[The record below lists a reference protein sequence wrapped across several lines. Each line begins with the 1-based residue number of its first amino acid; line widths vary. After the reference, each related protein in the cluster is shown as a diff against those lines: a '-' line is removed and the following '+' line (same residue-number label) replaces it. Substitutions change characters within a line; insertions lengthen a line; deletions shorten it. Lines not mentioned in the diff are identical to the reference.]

1 MNKTDR
7 LRVLS
12 VRADEMGAE
21 VQAPVVSAF
30 GASDRPRIWLDVCE
44 RTDIAA
50 RLRMVADLLTHS
62 GEAELPEALDLARR
76 TLSRELERLS

>member
-1 MNKTDR
+1 MSAFDR
-7 LRVLS
+7 PCVLS
-12 VRADEMGAE
+12 VGAGERDAE
-21 VQAPVVSAF
+21 VQAPVVNAF
-30 GASDRPRIWLDVCE
+30 GANDRPLIWIDASE
-44 RTDIAA
+44 RADIAA

>member
-7 LRVLS
+7 PCVLS
-12 VRADEMGAE
+12 VRADEMDAE
-21 VQAPVVSAF
+21 VQAPL
-30 GASDRPRIWLDVCE
+30 IWLDNSE
-44 RTDIAA
+44 RADIAA